1 MCELSHREE
10 LVQYRILA
18 KQFSEM
24 TLGGTGLVWRLH
36 QSQHEGGAHGSRG
49 VVSRD
54 TGDVSYYKQHYLVSY
69 LDLMGHVGYIPTVGE
84 FGMGAVLI
92 V

>member
-1 MCELSHREE
+1 
-10 LVQYRILA
+10 
-18 KQFSEM
+18 M
-24 TLGGTGLVWRLH
+24 TLGGTGLVWRLPR
-36 QSQHEGGAHGSRG
+36 SQHERGAHGSHG

-54 TGDVSYYKQHYLVSY
+54 TGDVSSYNQHYLVSY